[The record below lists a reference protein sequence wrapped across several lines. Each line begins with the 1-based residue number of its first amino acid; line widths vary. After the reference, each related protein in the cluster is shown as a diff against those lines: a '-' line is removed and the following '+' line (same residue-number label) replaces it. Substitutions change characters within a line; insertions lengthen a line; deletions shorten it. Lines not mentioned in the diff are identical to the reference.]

1 MITKICKII
10 FFKRNNDFLKEEAIK
25 KQSDHKVF
33 EEDESV
39 DDDEITR

>member
-1 MITKICKII
+1 MLTKFCKII
-10 FFKRNNDFLKEEAIK
+10 FFKRTNDFRKEEAIK

-39 DDDEITR
+39 DDDEINR